1 MIDPRWQLEDLWL
14 RLDPL
19 WPGISIECLPEV
31 DSTNTE
37 LMRRARA
44 GHAHALL
51 LVTPNQTA
59 GRGRLGREWITPPH
73 SALTFSLGLPLN
85 PPRWDGL
92 SLAVGMV
99 MADALDPQGQK
110 GLGLKWPNDLW
121 HWPKPDE
128 PTKLG
133 GILIETLQ
141 VPSQSEGRYAIVG
154 VGINVLTPKGVGSG
168 IAARGLEHWDHPPP
182 HPGELLG
189 RVAPPLLSMLAA
201 FDRHGPSAWLKDFA
215 RRDVLLDQPVQTS
228 QGMQGLARGIDESGA
243 LLLDTDQGR
252 LRVSSS
258 EVSVRPLVRP
268 LK

>member
-1 MIDPRWQLEDLWL
+1 MNDPRWQLEDLWL
-14 RLDPL
+14 QLNPL
-19 WPGISIECLPEV
+19 WPGISMEYLPEV

-37 LMRRARA
+37 LMRRARS
-44 GHAHALL
+44 GQTHPVL
-51 LVTPNQTA
+51 LVAQHQTA
-59 GRGRLGREWITPPH
+59 GRGRLGRQWVTQPN

-99 MADALDPQGQK
+99 MADAIDPQGQME
-110 GLGLKWPNDLW
+110 LGLKWPNDLW
-121 HWPKPDE
+121 HWPKPAA

-141 VPSQSEGRYAIVG
+141 VPGQTESRYAIVG
-154 VGINVLTPKGVGSG
+154 VGINVLNPKGVGSD
-168 IAARGLEHWDHPPP
+168 IAARGLEHWGPSP
-182 HPGELLG
+182 HPGELLSQ
-189 RVAPPLLSMLAA
+189 VAPPLLSMLVA
-201 FDRHGPSAWLKDFA
+201 FNRHGPTVWLKDFA

-228 QGMQGLARGIDESGA
+228 QGVQGLARGIDESGA

-258 EVSVRPLVRP
+258 EVSVRPLKSP
-268 LK
+268 T